1 MQQPNVFYAF
11 DWMNS
16 SIIQIKELL
25 KLNPLQFI
33 SLRWDQ
39 WFKTIK
45 DIQILSFENQL
56 SFRTVLYYEC

>member
-25 KLNPLQFI
+25 KLNSLQFI